1 MTVLSAARNT
11 RSKDGSILELPCA
24 VDTIYKGGMVCLN
37 AAGFAAPASDAL
49 DYSRVVGVAFET
61 VDNSGGSAG
70 DVNVRLDTGRSFK
83 FTAASID
90 TGDVGRIMY
99 VTDDNVFNDARG
111 SFAIPA
117 GVLVERDSSTVG
129 WIYIPGPNDPV
140 QSDQFMP
147 QVSIQKHTN
156 AEVLA
161 MRATPLVCIA
171 APGADKSIIV
181 DRVTIISDDQGADWT
196 ESSDNLVLEYSGG
209 VDITDAIEATS
220 LVGQSAVVIESY
232 GVIDTVLVPSVNE
245 AVELFGSGSS
255 EWGGGNVANSLTT
268 VISYHIIPTV
278 AAE

>member
-1 MTVLSAARNT
+1 MTVLTAVRNT
-11 RSKDGSILELPCA
+11 PSKDGNIFELPMA
-24 VDTIYKGGMVCLN
+24 VDIIYKGAMVCLN
-37 AAGFAAPASDAL
+37 AAGFAAPASDAV
-49 DYSRVVGVAFET
+49 DYSRVAGVAFET

-70 DVNVRLDTGRSFK
+70 DLNVRLDSGRSFR

-90 TGDVGRIMY
+90 TGDVGRMMY

-129 WIYIPGPNDPV
+129 WIHIPGPNDAV
-140 QSDQFMP
+140 QSDQFAP

-156 AEVLA
+156 AEVIL

-171 APGADKSIIV
+171 APGANKSIIV
-181 DRVTIISDDQGADWT
+181 DRVTIISDDAGGAWT

-209 VDITDAIEATS
+209 VDITAAIEATS
-220 LVGQSAVVIESY
+220 LVGGAVVIESY
-232 GVIDTVLVPSVNE
+232 GVLDTVLVPAVNE
-245 AVELFGSGSS
+245 AVELFNTGDG
-255 EWGGGNVANSLTT
+255 EWGGGNAANSLTT
-268 VISYHIIPTV
+268 VIAFHIIPTV

>member
-1 MTVLSAARNT
+1 MTVLAAARNT
-11 RSKDGSILELPCA
+11 QSKDGHILELPCA
-24 VDTIYKGGMVCLN
+24 VDIIYKGGMVCLN

-70 DVNVRLDTGRSFK
+70 DINVRLDTGRSFK

-90 TGDVGRIMY
+90 TGDVGRMMY
-99 VTDDNVFNDARG
+99 VTDDNIFNDARG

-129 WIYIPGPNDPV
+129 WIFIPGPDEAV
-140 QSDQFMP
+140 QGDQFAP
-147 QVSIQKHTN
+147 QVRVVQFTN
-156 AEVLA
+156 ALVLA
-161 MRATPLVCIA
+161 MRATPLILIP

-181 DRVTIISDDQGADWT
+181 DRVTFISDDQGADWT
-196 ESSDNLVLEYSGG
+196 ESSDNLVVQYADG
-209 VDITDAIEATS
+209 VDITSAIEATS

-232 GVIDTVLVPSVNE
+232 GVIDTVLVPDVN
-245 AVELFGSGSS
+245 AQVELFNTGSS
-255 EWGGGNVANSLTT
+255 EWGGGNVANSLT
-268 VISYHIIPTV
+268 VIIAFHVIPTV

>member
-1 MTVLSAARNT
+1 MAVLAAARNT
-11 RSKDGSILELPCA
+11 RSRDGAIFELPCA
-24 VDTIYKGGMVCLN
+24 VDIIYKGGLVCLN
-37 AAGFAAPASDAL
+37 ASGFAAPASDAV

-70 DVNVRLDTGRSFK
+70 DINVRLDAGRSFR

-90 TGDVGRIMY
+90 TGDVGRMMY

-117 GVLVERDSSTVG
+117 GVLVERESSTVG

-140 QSDQFMP
+140 QSDQFVP
-147 QVSIQKHTN
+147 QVSISQHTN
-156 AEVLA
+156 AEVIL

-171 APGADKSIIV
+171 APGANKSIIV
-181 DRVTIISDDQGADWT
+181 DRITIISDDAGGAWT

-209 VDITDAIEATS
+209 VDISGAIEATS
-220 LVGQSAVVIESY
+220 LVGGAVVIESY
-232 GVIDTVLVPSVNE
+232 GVLDTVLVPAVNE
-245 AVELFGSGSS
+245 AVELFNTGDG
-255 EWGGGNVANSLTT
+255 EWGGGNAANSMT
-268 VISYHIIPTV
+268 VVIAFHVIPTV

>member
-1 MTVLSAARNT
+1 MTVLAAGRDT
-11 RSKDGSILELPCA
+11 ASKSGTIFELPMA
-24 VDTIYKGGMVCLN
+24 VDIVYKGGMVCLN

-70 DVNVRLDTGRSFK
+70 DINVRLDSGRSFK

-90 TGDVGRIMY
+90 TGDVGRMMY

-129 WIYIPGPNDPV
+129 WIYIPGPDEAV
-140 QSDQFMP
+140 QGNQFAP
-147 QVSIQKHTN
+147 QVRVVQFTN
-156 AEVLA
+156 ALVLL
-161 MRATPLVCIA
+161 MRATPLVVIP
-171 APGADKSIIV
+171 APGANKSIIV
-181 DRVTIISDDQGADWT
+181 DRVTIISDDAGGAWT

-209 VDITDAIEATS
+209 VDITSAIEATS
-220 LVGQSAVVIESY
+220 LVGGAVVIESY
-232 GVIDTVLVPSVNE
+232 GVIDTVLVPAVNE
-245 AVELFGSGSS
+245 AVELFNTGSA
-255 EWGGGNVANSLTT
+255 EWGGGDAANSMT
-268 VISYHIIPTV
+268 VVVAFHVIPTV